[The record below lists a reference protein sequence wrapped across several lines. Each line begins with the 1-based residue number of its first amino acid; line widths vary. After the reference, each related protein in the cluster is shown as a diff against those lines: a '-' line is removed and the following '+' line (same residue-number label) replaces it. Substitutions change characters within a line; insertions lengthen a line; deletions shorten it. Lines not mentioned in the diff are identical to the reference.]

1 MNHLA
6 FNVPV
11 EKFDAY
17 VERLKAKGIEVSPV
31 FNHDNSAFQISAE
44 VTEEVFVRS
53 VYFFDPDG
61 VCLEFAAW
69 TRPMGPTDVEH
80 EAATA
85 DGGRSQG
92 LVLDAGGA
100 PIQTARTG
108 G

>member
-1 MNHLA
+1 
-6 FNVPV
+6 
-11 EKFDAY
+11 
-17 VERLKAKGIEVSPV
+17 
-31 FNHDNSAFQISAE
+31 
-44 VTEEVFVRS
+44 
-53 VYFFDPDG
+53 
-61 VCLEFAAW
+61 
-69 TRPMGPTDVEH
+69 MGPTDVEH